1 LDEKSRHAE
10 IDTNAATQVM
20 DAAELASANAATDQ
34 EVLGMDLPVVHL
46 PNPGA
51 GAGIEH
57 HEITKLPSQA
67 GETIITCI
75 DYSAEK
81 ITVEK
86 VEDLEF
92 FMIYHRPEWA
102 SVRWINV
109 DGLSD
114 MNVIHAFAEKYDI
127 HPLAVEDILSV
138 GNQRPKVDYYGDEGV
153 KARLFMILRM
163 VEMKSDHIA
172 TESIAMILG
181 HKTIIT
187 FQPTP
192 GDVWDNVRQ
201 RLQSRGNRLRS
212 ADASFLA
219 YTLIDAMVDNCYP
232 ILEYY
237 GERLE
242 TLEEEVIENP
252 QRPTIMQIHAIK
264 RELLLLRRALWP
276 MRDVVMGLQRESHEC
291 LSAQSQTYLRDAYD
305 HVVILLEMIDTY
317 REVGTGLT
325 EIYMSSLSNRMNEI
339 MKVLTLMTSIFVPLT
354 FLAGVYGMNFKF
366 QPEFQWEWSYPIF
379 WGICITLATIMIV
392 WFRRRGWI
400 SSRK

>member
-1 LDEKSRHAE
+1 MDEKNRQNE
-10 IDTNAATQVM
+10 IDANAVTQVM
-20 DAAELASANAATDQ
+20 DASEMASANAGAGQD
-34 EVLGMDLPVVHL
+34 VLGMDLPVVHL

-57 HEITKLPSQA
+57 HEITKLPSSA

-75 DYSAEK
+75 DYSPDK

-114 MNVIHAFAEKYDI
+114 MNVIRAFAEKYDI
-127 HPLAVEDILSV
+127 HPLAVEDILSIA
-138 GNQRPKVDYYGDEGV
+138 NQRPKVDYYGDETL

-163 VEMKSDHIA
+163 VEMKEDHIA

-192 GDVWDNVRQ
+192 GDVWDPVRQ
-201 RLQSRGNRLRS
+201 RLQTRSNRLRTS
-212 ADASFLA
+212 DASFLA

-242 TLEEEVIENP
+242 TLEEEVIDNP
-252 QRPTIMQIHAIK
+252 QRPTIMQIHALK

-276 MRDVVMGLQRESHEC
+276 MRDVVMALQRESHEC
-291 LSAQSQTYLRDAYD
+291 ISPQSQTYLRDAYD
-305 HVVILLEMIDTY
+305 HIVILLEMIDTY

-339 MKVLTLMTSIFVPLT
+339 MKVLTLITTIFVPLT
-354 FLAGVYGMNFKF
+354 FLAGVYGMNFEYL
-366 QPEFQWEWSYPIF
+366 PEKDWVWSYPIF
-379 WGICITLATIMIV
+379 WGICIALATLMIV

-400 SSRK
+400 STRK

>member
-1 LDEKSRHAE
+1 MYKR
-10 IDTNAATQVM
+10 Q
-20 DAAELASANAATDQ
+20 
-34 EVLGMDLPVVHL
+34 
-46 PNPGA
+46 
-51 GAGIEH
+51 
-57 HEITKLPSQA
+57 
-67 GETIITCI
+67 
-75 DYSAEK
+75 DYSPDK

-114 MNVIHAFAEKYDI
+114 MNVIRAFAEKYDI
-127 HPLAVEDILSV
+127 HPLAVEDILSIA
-138 GNQRPKVDYYGDEGV
+138 NQRPKVDYYGDETL

-163 VEMKSDHIA
+163 VEMKEDHIA

-192 GDVWDNVRQ
+192 GDVWDPVRQ
-201 RLQSRGNRLRS
+201 RLQTRSNRLRTS
-212 ADASFLA
+212 DASFLA

-242 TLEEEVIENP
+242 TLEEEVIDNP
-252 QRPTIMQIHAIK
+252 QRPTIMQIHALK

-276 MRDVVMGLQRESHEC
+276 MRDVVMALQRESHEC
-291 LSAQSQTYLRDAYD
+291 ISPQSQTYLRDAYD
-305 HVVILLEMIDTY
+305 HIVILLEMIDTY

-339 MKVLTLMTSIFVPLT
+339 MKVLTLITTIFVPLT
-354 FLAGVYGMNFKF
+354 FLAGVYGMNFEYL
-366 QPEFQWEWSYPIF
+366 PEKDWVWSYPIF
-379 WGICITLATIMIV
+379 WGICIALATLMIV

-400 SSRK
+400 STRK